1 MTRFQ
6 QLLRCFLRIWHGLVL
21 VYPSVRDWY
30 VLIPYHYQQGLTL
43 PALTDSYCCRHAE
56 SGAMYI
62 NTGTAVVL
70 ESAVRSILLN
80 LYGIYSHTA
89 NYVWGKQINRQV

>member
-1 MTRFQ
+1 
-6 QLLRCFLRIWHGLVL
+6 
-21 VYPSVRDWY
+21 
-30 VLIPYHYQQGLTL
+30 
-43 PALTDSYCCRHAE
+43 
-56 SGAMYI
+56 MYI